1 MTTLDNRPNTA
12 LLVVDVQNGVVA
24 GAPGRDDV
32 VANIGSLVE
41 KARREEV
48 PVVWVQHSSEALAP
62 GSDAWQIV
70 PELSPAEAEPLVP
83 KAYGDSFEATSL
95 ETVLVRSRRRATRR
109 RRCADGCVR
118 SLDPPR
124 RVRPWL
130 RRDARQRRPYDRGPD
145 GLGRAAARNR

>member
-12 LLVVDVQNGVVA
+12 LLVIDVQNGVVE

-48 PVVWVQHSSEALAP
+48 PVVWVQHSSEALVP

-70 PELSPAEAEPLVP
+70 PELSPDAAEPLVP
-83 KAYGDSFEATSL
+83 KTYGDSFEDDQSRDGAL
-95 ETVLVRSRRRATRR
+95 RSRRRATRR
-109 RRCADGCVR
+109 RRRADGCVR
-118 SLDPPR
+118 PLDAPR

-130 RRDARQRRPYDRGPD
+130 RRDARQRRPYDR
-145 GLGRAAARNR
+145 RI